1 MVRHACM
8 FALIAGLLL
17 APLPARAEDAEPPVD
32 CANAM
37 STHEMNFCADAA
49 FQAADAKLNDIYQRS
64 LKRVEGMGSEKPYD
78 AQSFVEALR
87 KSQRAW
93 VAFRDADC
101 KDLVPMIWAGGTA
114 TTAEVLGCLTS
125 KTTARSEELRERYLL
140 E

>member
-1 MVRHACM
+1 MLRTLLAS
-8 FALIAGLLL
+8 ATLAGFLL

-37 STHEMNFCADAA
+37 STHEMNFCADKA

-64 LKRVEGMGSEKPYD
+64 LKRIAGMGSEKPYD
-78 AQSFVEALR
+78 SASFAEALR

-93 VAFRDADC
+93 VTFRDADC

-114 TTAEVLGCLTS
+114 TTAEVLGCMTS